1 MHGFMY
7 LVKAIQGDSNDPKL
21 LLRLLPIV
29 FVGIRL
35 RDCAAIFSMNHLT
48 EESLAKL
55 PQLCSDYFTELFCVE
70 HLVYA
75 HSKKMFD
82 KYGVGLGI
90 NTMQGREARQVQIAG
105 YARNS
110 QFKQRWVQVFKHDH
124 VSKM

>member
-1 MHGFMY
+1 MALCI

-21 LLRLLPIV
+21 LMQLLPIV
-29 FVGIRL
+29 FIGIRL
-35 RDCAAIFSMNHLT
+35 RDCALMYHLT

-55 PQLCSDYFTELFCVE
+55 AQLCSDYFTAVVLFGAVSGTVWSVG

-90 NTMQGREARQVQIAG
+90 NTM
-105 YARNS
+105 
-110 QFKQRWVQVFKHDH
+110 
-124 VSKM
+124 